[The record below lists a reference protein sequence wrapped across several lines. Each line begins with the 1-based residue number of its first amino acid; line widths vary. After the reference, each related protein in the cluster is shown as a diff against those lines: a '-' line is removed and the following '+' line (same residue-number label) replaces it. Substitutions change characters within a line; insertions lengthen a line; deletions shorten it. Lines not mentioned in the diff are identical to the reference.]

1 MNSPALRRVIIDC
14 DPGID
19 DALALLLAAGLPDV
33 ELLAVTAVA
42 GNRPVHTTALNARRV
57 LDLAGLAAVPVYAGA
72 SRPFGY
78 AAARCNLV
86 HGEDGLGG
94 VALPA
99 AGQVAPGHAAIR
111 LAELLAAAPAGTID
125 LVAIGPLT
133 NLALCEMLAPGSL
146 ARARRLL
153 VMGGALRVPGNITPA
168 AEFNFFADP
177 AAARMVCEAGAEL
190 LLFPLDVTGQAVMHP
205 DWIAGFARVAN
216 ACGRAAG
223 AMLEAYALLDPL
235 LHDACP
241 VAWLARP
248 DLFQAEECHLQVDWR
263 DGPSAGHVQAWFRG
277 RDDSPGAFNVR
288 AMTAL
293 DNDGLLALVADAI
306 GRLP

>member
-1 MNSPALRRVIIDC
+1 MNSPASRRVIIDC

-19 DALALLLAAGLPDV
+19 DALALLLAAGLPEID
-33 ELLAVTAVA
+33 LLAVTAVA

-94 VALPA
+94 VPLPA
-99 AGQVAPGHAAIR
+99 DGQVAPGHAAIR
-111 LAELLAAAPAGTID
+111 LAELLAEAPAGTID
-125 LVAIGPLT
+125 LVAVGPLT

-177 AAARMVCEAGAEL
+177 AAARMVCESGAEL

-205 DWIAGFARVAN
+205 AWIADFARAAN

-248 DLFQAEECHLQVDWR
+248 GLFQGEECHLQVDWR
-263 DGPSAGHVQAWFRG
+263 DGPSAGHAQAWFGG
-277 RDDSPGAFNVR
+277 RDDRPGAFNVR